1 MELWCR
7 RGSPDPETLSNR
19 CHKKGAGSKLGEKD
33 FCGGEWKQ
41 KPGLLWVGKSVGGE
55 ELELPPK
62 GVGSALKKLWLL
74 WGRAPVAE
82 GT

>member
-1 MELWCR
+1 M
-7 RGSPDPETLSNR
+7 SSR

-55 ELELPPK
+55 ELELP
-62 GVGSALKKLWLL
+62 LKEWA
-74 WGRAPVAE
+74 AP
-82 GT
+82 